1 MLSSMAAI
9 WLWNWGD
16 GVRYAIEPCTEG
28 GYDSVV
34 EIGLQGSIDREH
46 WDTLDAAK
54 ARFHDE
60 LEQRADG
67 GTNGAAKALAEL
79 EALDGA

>member
-1 MLSSMAAI
+1 MTAI

-16 GVRYAIEPCTEG
+16 GVRYAIEPSTEG

-34 EIGLQGSIDREH
+34 ETGLHGSIDREH

-60 LEQRADG
+60 LVQRADDG
-67 GTNGAAKALAEL
+67 VNGAAAALADL
-79 EALDGA
+79 EALDPR

>member
-1 MLSSMAAI
+1 MSAI

-16 GVRYAIEPCTEG
+16 GVRYAIEPSTEG

-54 ARFHDE
+54 ERFRGD
-60 LEQRADG
+60 LTQRADDG
-67 GTNGAAKALAEL
+67 VPGAADALDEL
-79 EALDGA
+79 EALTTA